1 MLRSYLVRNATI
13 LDVRDGKQVTTDI
26 LVENGIVTAISPQ
39 ITFPAEEVIDAAGL
53 TVTTGWVDDHAHF
66 YYDAPDNI
74 GVNPE
79 RYFLPYGVTYAIDPG
94 TAGADGFAAF
104 RKYVRWNTDLKYK
117 SYLNISRIGVPIFGY
132 DLTDMSNLDEE
143 ACKAAFLKHKEE
155 LVGLK
160 VRITSN
166 MCADPLTALKTIRRL
181 CDELGTYFCVHAT
194 RCDLSTET
202 ILSYLQKGDML
213 THSFART
220 TSGVLDEAGNVKKC
234 AWEAKERGVIFDMGH
249 GINSFTFATA
259 QKAMAQGFY
268 LDSLSTD
275 LHVSDVNGPVYD
287 LPTTMSKYLC
297 LGASLLDT
305 LRLVTVNPVRNLG
318 LTDKSLAITVG
329 EPADFTAFKVE
340 EGEFSY
346 IDCDKLELIG
356 KQRIVP
362 HFTCV
367 GTKVYTPRLT
377 REENR
382 KIGNAAIEERRAK
395 EQMNQ

>member
-1 MLRSYLVRNATI
+1 MLSSYLVRNAAL
-13 LDVRDGKQVTTDI
+13 LDVLDGSEKVCDI
-26 LVENGIVTAISPQ
+26 LVENGIITAIEPHIES
-39 ITFPAEEVIDAAGL
+39 PAEEVIDATGL
-53 TVTTGWVDDHAHF
+53 TITTGWVDDHAHF
-66 YYDAPDNI
+66 YYDAPDNV

-94 TAGADGFAAF
+94 TAGADGFEAF

-132 DLTDMSNLDEE
+132 DLTDMENLDIE
-143 ACKAAFLKHKEE
+143 ACKKTFEKYKDE

-166 MCADPLTALKTIRRL
+166 MCADPLKALQTIRAL
-181 CDELGTYFCVHAT
+181 CDELGTHFCVHGT
-194 RCDLSTET
+194 RCDLPSEV
-202 ILSYLQKGDML
+202 ILSYLKEGDML
-213 THSFART
+213 THSFAKT
-220 TSGVLDEAGNVKKC
+220 TSGILNEDGTVKEC
-234 AWEAKERGVIFDMGH
+234 AWEAKKRGVIFDMGH

-297 LGASLLDT
+297 LGVSLLDT
-305 LRLVTVNPVRNLG
+305 LRLVTVAPVRNLN
-318 LTDKSLAITVG
+318 LTDKSLKLTVG
-329 EPADFTAFKVE
+329 ERADFTAFKVE

-356 KQRIVP
+356 KQRIVS

-367 GTKVYTPRLT
+367 GNKIFTPRLT

-382 KIGNAAIEERRAK
+382 KIGNAAIEERAAK
-395 EQMNQ
+395 GK